1 VAVLVAVLA
10 GASLA
15 WFNGHRAVGQP
26 AAATDPGQAQ
36 PSAPPLTALQ
46 AASLLT
52 HLTSGNRAAVTS
64 AMVMSRGQ
72 QVPAA
77 TVRGLAM
84 LAPVSADIR
93 SFRELSPSLATLTA
107 ADRTGTRWLLHLVWV
122 SGKWLIL
129 DSVKQ

>member
-1 VAVLVAVLA
+1 MAVLVAALA

-15 WFNGHRAVGQP
+15 WFNGHLAVGQP
-26 AAATDPGQAQ
+26 SAATGPGQAR
-36 PSAPPLTALQ
+36 PSAPPLTASQ

-64 AMVMSRGQ
+64 AIAMSGGQ
-72 QVPAA
+72 RVPAA
-77 TVRGLAM
+77 TVRGLAR

-107 ADRTGTRWLLHLVWV
+107 ADRTGTRWLLRLAWV
-122 SGKWLIL
+122 SGRWLIL
-129 DSVKQ
+129 DSLKQ